1 MNWTK
6 EELGKNEIISW
17 SPEGG
22 QQGTG
27 HSGDG
32 PSPASPLSR
41 KTLTKF
47 EILLKLVGPRM
58 IMNVGCDA

>member
-1 MNWTK
+1 MKGGWD
-6 EELGKNEIISW
+6 
-17 SPEGG
+17 SPQNAINKG
-22 QQGTG
+22 QAAVGMAPPL
-27 HSGDG
+27 
-32 PSPASPLSR
+32 PSPSLE